1 MGQDDYQPLLHKTS
15 YLQADPS
22 TRKRKAENKAIAK
35 EQLAKKQ
42 AKLAL
47 AAQAASETKVDSVE
61 EAGHQA

>member
-35 EQLAKKQ
+35 EQVAKKQ
-42 AKLAL
+42 AKLA
-47 AAQAASETKVDSVE
+47 AQAALELESETNQK
-61 EAGHQA
+61 